1 MATHIFF
8 GLKHFGVGADE
19 EKKKCCMQP
28 TEVLT
33 FARKIPQ
40 SYPRGIGIGGERSRA
55 DKMSQG

>member
-1 MATHIFF
+1 MR
-8 GLKHFGVGADE
+8 K
-19 EKKKCCMQP
+19 KKKCCMQP